1 MMSVRQLAS
10 AALFTALISIGSRIM
25 IPLDMIGMHYT
36 LQWLFVL
43 LAGLLLDEKTARMS
57 VGCYLLIGLI
67 GMPVFAAGGGI
78 GYLFKP
84 TFGFLAGFFVA
95 VCLMGVMKTGPLMKC
110 TAGLLA
116 DYLTGFFWYLFMMY
130 AVYQQ
135 PLGMIAAFIN
145 CFTTIIP
152 DYLLCLCACAI
163 ARRLAPVVRHG

>member
-1 MMSVRQLAS
+1 MKKSFS
-10 AALFTALISIGSRIM
+10 
-25 IPLDMIGMHYT
+25 
-36 LQWLFVL
+36 
-43 LAGLLLDEKTARMS
+43 GLGLRF
-57 VGCYLLIGLI
+57 LIGTLIIYAVQIAVVAVVGQVKPEWLDNTTITLILSVMPLYLI

>member
-1 MMSVRQLAS
+1 
-10 AALFTALISIGSRIM
+10 
-25 IPLDMIGMHYT
+25 
-36 LQWLFVL
+36 
-43 LAGLLLDEKTARMS
+43 
-57 VGCYLLIGLI
+57 
-67 GMPVFAAGGGI
+67 
-78 GYLFKP
+78 
-84 TFGFLAGFFVA
+84 
-95 VCLMGVMKTGPLMKC
+95 MGVMKTGPLMKC